1 MESDDL
7 NAPLGRE
14 KSRKGR
20 KFPVAAPQA
29 LAALLGTF
37 GLIVVGWALFA
48 DNPLGGEPVVIVP
61 ARMAADDAPKNEA
74 HTGQD
79 ANNSFGPVVRAGPA
93 TPEPPPGA
101 KTVTIIDGSS
111 GERQQVVVPGTAP
124 AGPVTEPRVDRELL
138 EPTPQGAI
146 PQIGPDGA
154 RAYARYASPREL
166 PSNRAEAPRIAIIV
180 GGLGISESATAQALS
195 KLPAP
200 VTFAFTPYANGLG
213 PLTAQARAQGHELL
227 LQVPMEPF
235 DYPSNDPGP
244 RTLLTSLANEQN
256 VDRLHWL
263 MGRMQGYVG
272 LVNYMGSK
280 FTASEEALGPV
291 LREAAKRGLIYVDD
305 GASPRSVAAQLAGT
319 HNLPFVKTDIVLD
332 AVPGPA
338 EIDRAL
344 TRLELVARDNGS
356 AVGFASAQ
364 PSAIER
370 IAAWAKTVESRG
382 MVLVPISMVATKA
395 KAT

>member
-1 MESDDL
+1 
-7 NAPLGRE
+7 
-14 KSRKGR
+14 
-20 KFPVAAPQA
+20 
-29 LAALLGTF
+29 
-37 GLIVVGWALFA
+37 
-48 DNPLGGEPVVIVP
+48 
-61 ARMAADDAPKNEA
+61 
-74 HTGQD
+74 
-79 ANNSFGPVVRAGPA
+79 
-93 TPEPPPGA
+93 
-101 KTVTIIDGSS
+101 
-111 GERQQVVVPGTAP
+111 
-124 AGPVTEPRVDRELL
+124 
-138 EPTPQGAI
+138 
-146 PQIGPDGA
+146 
-154 RAYARYASPREL
+154 
-166 PSNRAEAPRIAIIV
+166 
-180 GGLGISESATAQALS
+180 
-195 KLPAP
+195 
-200 VTFAFTPYANGLG
+200 
-213 PLTAQARAQGHELL
+213 
-227 LQVPMEPF
+227 
-235 DYPSNDPGP
+235 
-244 RTLLTSLANEQN
+244 
-256 VDRLHWL
+256 

-395 KAT
+395 KA